1 MIRRE
6 ILTRTNFLNQKILQ
20 KPKVT
25 RDFHVFAETNLKRLP
40 ERRAYGEVY
49 QHELVVPAEEF

>member
-20 KPKVT
+20 RPKVT
-25 RDFHVFAETNLKRLP
+25 RYFHVFAETYLKCLLD
-40 ERRAYGEVY
+40 RRAYSEAY
-49 QHELVVPAEEF
+49 QLELVVPAEEF